1 MNTLYM
7 IGNTHFDPAWLWTWD
22 EAMAGIRA
30 TFRAALERM
39 DEDPDFKYSFSTPP
53 VFQWIQETDP
63 ELFEKIRQRVA
74 EGRWDVEAE
83 GWWLQPD
90 CNAPSG
96 ESLIRQGLY
105 GQRYLMEQFGKRA
118 TTVFNFDSFGHG
130 PMLPQILKKCGL
142 SYYVFSRPAPKE
154 QALEKELFAWR
165 CADGSQVLAFRADAD
180 GVGKYNHQTE
190 DFIRMNRQRLANC
203 DHDLMLV
210 YGVSDH
216 GGAPTKQA
224 IQDIRKTNEE
234 FTDVTVK
241 MASTTEYFEAQKDQ
255 VNATFT
261 GELMTRYYGVF
272 SDKAEIKR
280 NNRRAEYALS
290 RAEKA
295 SCFAQ
300 MLGTRTYPGDQ

>member
-1 MNTLYM
+1 MKTLYM

-39 DEDPDFKYSFSTPP
+39 QEDSEFVYSFCTPA
-53 VFQWIQETDP
+53 VFDWIRETDP
-63 ELFEKIRQRVA
+63 ALFEQIRQRVA
-74 EGRWDVEAE
+74 EGGWDVAAE

-105 GQRYLMEQFGKRA
+105 GQMYLMEHFGKRA

-130 PMLPQILKKCGL
+130 PMLPQILKKCDL
-142 SYYVFSRPAPKE
+142 HYYVFSRPAPKE

-165 CADGSQVLAFRADAD
+165 SADGSEILAFRADAD
-180 GVGKYNHQTE
+180 GVGKYNHQTDE
-190 DFIRMNRQRLANC
+190 FIRLNREQLANC

-216 GGAPTKQA
+216 GGAPTKEA
-224 IQDIRKTNEE
+224 IRAIHEANETCGDISVRMTG
-234 FTDVTVK
+234 
-241 MASTTEYFEAQKDQ
+241 TTEFFEAQKSQ
-255 VNATFT
+255 VTAAYT
-261 GELMTRYYGVF
+261 
-272 SDKAEIKR
+272 
-280 NNRRAEYALS
+280 
-290 RAEKA
+290 
-295 SCFAQ
+295 C
-300 MLGTRTYPGDQ
+300 